1 LAAARRSQAE
11 YERRLHA
18 VVEYV
23 DRHLDEKLDL
33 ATLAGVANFS
43 PYHFHRLFLALM
55 AEPLGDYLRRRR
67 LEMAAVRLKAQ
78 PRVPVIQIALGV
90 GFGSAEA
97 FTRAFRAR
105 FRCSPTEWRKSKRDQ
120 VSGKPDQ
127 AAHGTS
133 GKHGGSRNQEPVMNV
148 KLVERDPVTV
158 AYLRRTGP
166 YGPGISQFWKKQ
178 VSPWMTANN
187 LLGRDRYGI
196 SLDDPTVTRA
206 ENCRYDA
213 CVPSPENEVLAGDP
227 GRRIIPG
234 GRYASMAYEGTGAD
248 IGAAWDSLLRDW
260 LPKSGLQLDARPFFE
275 HYPADGRYDPATGA
289 FTCHLCVPVAPL

>member
-1 LAAARRSQAE
+1 LAAARRSQVE

-23 DRHLDEKLDL
+23 DRHLDGKLDL
-33 ATLAGVANFS
+33 ATLAGVAHFS

-55 AEPLGDYLRRRR
+55 AEPLGDYIRRRR
-67 LEMAAVRLKAQ
+67 LEVAAVRLRAQ
-78 PRVPVIQIALGV
+78 LRVPIIQIALGV

-105 FRCSPTEWRKSKRDQ
+105 FGCSPTEWRKSKLDQ
-120 VSGKPDQ
+120 TTGKPGQ
-127 AAHGTS
+127 AGHPSSGEHGR
-133 GKHGGSRNQEPVMNV
+133 SRNKEPVMSV
-148 KLVERDPVTV
+148 KLVDRAPVSV

-166 YGPGISQFWKKQ
+166 YGPGISQFWMKK

-196 SLDDPTVTRA
+196 SLDDPIVTRP
-206 ENCRYDA
+206 EDCRYDA
-213 CVPSPENEVLAGDP
+213 CVPSPENKVLAGDP
-227 GRRIIPG
+227 GRRLIPG
-234 GRYASMAYEGTGAD
+234 GRYASLAYEGTGAD
-248 IGAAWDSLLRDW
+248 LGAAWDSLLRDW

-275 HYPADGRYDPATGA
+275 HYPADGRYDPRTGA
-289 FTCHLCVPVAPL
+289 FTCNICVPVAPL